1 MGGTGGVA
9 SPSPN
14 AGKSAAGIGKVR
26 QAIDLLNQAVSD
38 FTPGSP
44 QHETVIKTIGKLTKD
59 FPAQQAMPGAGL
71 QGAKDMIMKMLQSAP
86 AAATQRAAAAQ
97 PMPTPPTAPAAME

>member
-1 MGGTGGVA
+1 MGPTGGVA

-14 AGKSAAGIGKVR
+14 AGKAAAGIGKVR

-97 PMPTPPTAPAAME
+97 PMPAPPPAAAAME

>member
-1 MGGTGGVA
+1 MLFR

-59 FPAQQAMPGAGL
+59 FPAQQAAPGAGL

-86 AAATQRAAAAQ
+86 AGALQRSMAAQ
-97 PMPTPPTAPAAME
+97 APPAAPPAAPGAME